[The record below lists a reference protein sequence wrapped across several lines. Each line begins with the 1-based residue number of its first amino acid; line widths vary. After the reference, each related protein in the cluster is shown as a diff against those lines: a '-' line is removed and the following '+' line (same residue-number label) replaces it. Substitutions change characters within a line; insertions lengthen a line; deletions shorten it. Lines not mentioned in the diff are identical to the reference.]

1 MTYIL
6 QFDGLFQRLPL
17 EEKGYCGIMC
27 YGWLILNDG
36 REVRTGHGGYAH
48 WKLATSN
55 GAEYLA
61 LISGLQSLVD
71 MGLCAENLII
81 QGDSKTTIE
90 QMQKQALT
98 HSPRL
103 QQFHR
108 QARRLCRQFNSIE
121 WQWMPRQQ
129 NHPADRLT
137 KQALQQIR
145 AHQPVYFSP
154 DIMQFISPEERK
166 GLLPI
171 LDCSFSSL

>member
-1 MTYIL
+1 MMYTL
-6 QFDGLFQRLPL
+6 QFDGLFQRLPV
-17 EEKGYCGIMC
+17 EGRGYSGLMC
-27 YGWLILNDG
+27 YGWIILKNG
-36 REVRTGHGGYAH
+36 CQMRSGLGGYAH

-61 LISGLQSLVD
+61 LISGLEALVEMDLCRDSL
-71 MGLCAENLII
+71 LI

-98 HSPRL
+98 HSPRI

-108 QARRLCRQFNSIE
+108 QARKLCRQFARIE
-121 WQWMPRQQ
+121 WCWTPRQQ

-137 KQALQQIR
+137 KQALEQIKR
-145 AHQPVYFSP
+145 REPGYFL
-154 DIMQFISPEERK
+154 PEVNGVFQVEAQK

-171 LDCSFSSL
+171 LACSYTM